1 MREIERKISCFESEF
16 IVCPSLKSVF
26 TWVDDFLNILFMVVE
41 KLFQSRVE
49 LPSTLAIIFSL
60 LEPLRVA
67 NGWDFCYYETFVL
80 QNVSKRH
87 KLCDCRQ
94 YLRYLESYL
103 SSRVLSA
110 TSSIDSLSFS
120 SRSHTSSSDLLS

>member
-67 NGWDFCYYETFVL
+67 NG
-80 QNVSKRH
+80 
-87 KLCDCRQ
+87 
-94 YLRYLESYL
+94 
-103 SSRVLSA
+103 
-110 TSSIDSLSFS
+110 
-120 SRSHTSSSDLLS
+120 